1 MAANELTAKDKLR
14 RLAIALFVLVC
25 LTGLAIGASAV
36 REVDEQGDVIE
47 EGQDPDDVLITGD
60 DDLIARQPP
69 GTASGGPREADI
81 VEQTIP
87 SEGAE
92 ILQQQQIG
100 IQVGNAYRV
109 ARLTIDRTLISE
121 ANLIRR
127 DELNQVFYQP
137 SEGLEFDQFPPGRVC
152 AVAEVVAAIS
162 GEPVRSV
169 EWCFEVT

>member
-1 MAANELTAKDKLR
+1 MAATELTAKDKLR

-25 LTGLAIGASAV
+25 LTGIVIGASAV

-47 EGQDPDDVLITGD
+47 ESGDPDDVVISGD
-60 DDLIARQPP
+60 DDLIAQQPP
-69 GTASGGPREADI
+69 DAAVGGPGEADI

-87 SEGAE
+87 AEGAE

-100 IQVGNAYRV
+100 IEVGNAYRV
-109 ARLTIDRTLISE
+109 ARLTIDRTPISE
-121 ANLIRR
+121 ENLIRR

-137 SEGLEFDQFPPGRVC
+137 AEGLEFEQFPAGRVC
-152 AVAEVVAAIS
+152 AVAEVVEVIND
-162 GEPVRSV
+162 EPVRTV